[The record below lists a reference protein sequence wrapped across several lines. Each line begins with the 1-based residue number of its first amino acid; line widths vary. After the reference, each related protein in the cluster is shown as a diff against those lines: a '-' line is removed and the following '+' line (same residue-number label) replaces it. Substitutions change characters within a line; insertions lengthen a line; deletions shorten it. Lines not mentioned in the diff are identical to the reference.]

1 LSIPLSCVFSVSI
14 TKGEGAFDSRLNML
28 ATFPSSMQEAVV
40 GGKPNPYEEQR
51 NQNVQH
57 LKKVFQELGA

>member
-1 LSIPLSCVFSVSI
+1 
-14 TKGEGAFDSRLNML
+14 ML
-28 ATFPSSMQEAVV
+28 ATFPSSMQEEVV

-51 NQNVQH
+51 NWNVQH

>member
-1 LSIPLSCVFSVSI
+1 MFCVFSVSRA
-14 TKGEGAFDSRLNML
+14 KGEGAFDSRLSML
-28 ATFPSSMQEAVV
+28 AAFPSSMQEEVV